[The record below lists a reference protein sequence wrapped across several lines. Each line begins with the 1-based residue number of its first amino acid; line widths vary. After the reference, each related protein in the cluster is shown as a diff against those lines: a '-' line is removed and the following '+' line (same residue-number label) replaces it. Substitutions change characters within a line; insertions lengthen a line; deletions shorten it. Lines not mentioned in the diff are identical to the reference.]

1 MGESALPE
9 GEDFSSKYL
18 KATKFVTYQD
28 SMHAAAFGFK
38 PFSDFSNWYSKYT
51 KILYCHS

>member
-51 KILYCHS
+51 KI